1 ALGRGGDGHGQRA
14 AHDAGTRRGVASIGS
29 RDPPCGRRAGVSGR
43 HLERLHEAAKAS
55 PGGPVTAALDRMRR
69 DPLLAFASAAG
80 PFSIVLLLFLMTDK
94 PSGATAALA
103 GAIFS

>member
-1 ALGRGGDGHGQRA
+1 M
-14 AHDAGTRRGVASIGS
+14 
-29 RDPPCGRRAGVSGR
+29 
-43 HLERLHEAAKAS
+43 
-55 PGGPVTAALDRMRR
+55 TAALDRMRR

-103 GAIFS
+103 GAITFFVSLIASRLLIRETAPESAEVAA